1 MRLLIDTSVFLEIIL
16 EQENAE
22 QTKALLQRTREHEL
36 FIMDYSLHSIGLLLF
51 RRRQHDVFKRF
62 LRDLTIRAGIAVI
75 SVSMD
80 RMEAAIDVAQ
90 KFSLDFDDAYQYA
103 AAQEQ
108 GLILVSFD
116 ADFDRTT
123 RGRKTPA
130 AILSR

>member
-1 MRLLIDTSVFLEIIL
+1 MRLLIDTNVFLEIIL

-22 QTKALLQRTREHEL
+22 QAKALLQRTREHEF
-36 FIMDYSLHSIGLLLF
+36 FITDYSLHSIGLLLF
-51 RRRQHDVFKRF
+51 RRKQHGAFKSF
-62 LRDLTIRAGIAVI
+62 LRDLTIRAGITVI
-75 SVSMD
+75 SVSMAQT
-80 RMEAAIDVAQ
+80 EAVIDVSQ
-90 KFSLDFDDAYQYA
+90 KFSLDFDDAYQYV

-123 RGRKTPA
+123 RGRKIPA